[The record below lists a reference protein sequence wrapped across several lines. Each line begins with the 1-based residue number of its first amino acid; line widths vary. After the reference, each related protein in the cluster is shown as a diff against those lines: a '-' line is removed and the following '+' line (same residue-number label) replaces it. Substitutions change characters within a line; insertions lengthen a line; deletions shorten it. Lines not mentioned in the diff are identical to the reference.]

1 MKYKPFL
8 TPNEVAEL
16 LMVSPVT
23 VRQWAQKGYLKAES
37 TPGGHRRFL
46 RQEIER
52 FAREHELSLQQ
63 PHRDELRILVV
74 DDDRLVAEALVE
86 ALREFSVVT
95 AESAY
100 DGFEAGR
107 KMLTFQPHI
116 VLLDLLMPELNGFD
130 VCERIKKDP
139 TTRTVRIIAMTAYP
153 SQQNIDRILHA
164 GAEAC
169 LKKPIDI
176 NKLSEMIGISDK
188 PIASHVLGGR

>member
-1 MKYKPFL
+1 MKHKSFL

-52 FAREHELSLQQ
+52 FAREHQLSLQQ
-63 PHRDELRILVV
+63 PDRDELRILIV
-74 DDDRLVAEALVE
+74 DDDPLVAESFTALFE
-86 ALREFSVVT
+86 EFPAVITET
-95 AESAY
+95 AG
-100 DGFEAGR
+100 DGFTAGQ
-107 KMLTFQPHI
+107 KMQTFQPHI
-116 VLLDLLMPELNGFD
+116 ILLDLLMPGLDGFTI
-130 VCERIKKDP
+130 CQRLKADP

-153 SQQNIDRILHA
+153 SEDNIQRILAA

-169 LKKPIDI
+169 LAKPADI
-176 NKLSEMIGISDK
+176 NRLLALIGLTDQRSSGSRQK
-188 PIASHVLGGR
+188 C